1 MTGREES
8 RAGAGCITLLPEACR
23 TGIFVIDK
31 PRGPTSHQ
39 VTAWVGEILGAKVGH
54 SGTLDPQVS
63 GVLAVMV
70 GDAVRVA
77 RLLLQHGKEYVCLM
91 RLHGDAPRDEIEAV
105 AKEFSGRI
113 YQRPPRRSAVKR
125 NLRIRKIHELEILDV
140 DGRLVLFRVRCD
152 AGTYIRTLCT
162 HMGLAL
168 GVCAHMEE
176 LRRTRSG
183 HFAEEQAHTLHD
195 LQDACMRAREGDAEP
210 LRQMILPVEEAVA
223 GMPQVVVR
231 DTAVDAVCRGAV
243 LAGVGVASHTG
254 FGKGETVAVMTQKGE
269 LVALGEALVGSSAF
283 KPGQPGLIV
292 APKTVLMK
300 AGTYPRGW
308 KKAARQS

>member
-1 MTGREES
+1 MTDQEEN
-8 RAGAGCITLLPEACR
+8 RRGAGCISLLPEKSR
-23 TGIFVIDK
+23 SGIIVIDK

-39 VTAWVGEILGAKVGH
+39 VTAWVGEILDVKVGH

-70 GDAVRVA
+70 GDAVRLA

-91 RLHGDAPRDEIEAV
+91 RLHGDAPREEIEAV
-105 AKEFSGRI
+105 AKEFTGRV

-140 DGRLVLFRVRCD
+140 EGRLVLFRVRCD

-162 HMGLAL
+162 HMGLAI

-183 HFAEEQAHTLHD
+183 HFAEEHANTLQD
-195 LQDACMRAREGDAEP
+195 LQDACVRAKEGDMAP
-210 LRQMILPVEEAVA
+210 LQRMILPVEEAVA

-243 LAGVGVASHTG
+243 LAGVGVVSTTG
-254 FGKGETVAVMTQKGE
+254 FGKGETVAIMTEKGE
-269 LVALGEALVGSSAF
+269 LVALGEALTSSSKM
-283 KPGQPGLIV
+283 KPGEPGLVV
-292 APKTVLMK
+292 APRTVLMK
-300 AGTYPRGW
+300 TGTYPRGW